1 MQITVFLRVLFI
13 TALLVLTTQSVNAAP
28 QPASQPL
35 NEIDDNVLA
44 VVLETKV
51 TRADVLPNEK
61 EQKEI
66 KEKAKENF
74 SEMLDYLIRVNASTK
89 IYELILDDFAD
100 KKGIELN
107 EALVSKFSEKFAN
120 QVSEETD
127 GKSIEEIARKQV
139 MQYQTEKAMFEEFG
153 GRVIFLQSN
162 PQMPIDAY
170 NALLTR
176 YRENGQLQI
185 MDEALKE
192 SFWDVFTP
200 PFQYEIAPENVDF
213 TQPWWLQ

>member
-28 QPASQPL
+28 QPASLPL
-35 NEIDDNVLA
+35 NEVDDNVMA

-66 KEKAKENF
+66 KEQAKENF

-120 QVSEETD
+120 QVPEETD